1 MSNIIRRRTT
11 RVSAALATAA
21 ISLGVAAG
29 PASAQQSGLV
39 NVDVTNVLNN
49 NQVAVTV
56 PVQAAAG
63 ICGVDVNVLSSLPSG
78 TTFNNCPARNGNQSV
93 TVTQP

>member
-1 MSNIIRRRTT
+1 MSDLVRTRTT

-39 NVDVTNVLNN
+39 NVDVRNVLNN
-49 NQVAVTV
+49 NHVAVAI
-56 PVQAAAG
+56 PIDAAAN
-63 ICGVDVNVLSSLPSG
+63 ICGVDVLSSNVG
-78 TTFNNCPARNGNQSV
+78 TTCTSRSGNQQL
-93 TVTQP
+93 TITGP